1 MGVSMGN
8 TGRGSVSD
16 INMTPMIDVL
26 LVLLVIFIIA
36 QPMMQKTIDMQV
48 PKKEK
53 ATATSAPIII
63 LEVFGNGKYAL
74 NTTPLDNSNV
84 EEHIR
89 KTFAARDDKLVFIK
103 PSLTVKFEEVI
114 YAMDR
119 IKGGGVPLI
128 ATILNEE

>member
-8 TGRGSVSD
+8 TGKGSVSD

-53 ATATSAPIII
+53 ATASNAPIII
-63 LEVFGNGKYAL
+63 LEIFGNGKYAL
-74 NTTPLDNSNV
+74 NQTPLDNSTV
-84 EEHIR
+84 EEFIR
-89 KTFAARDDKLVFIK
+89 KTFANRDDKLVFIK
-103 PSLTVKFEEVI
+103 PVPTVKFEEVI

-128 ATILNEE
+128 ATILNE